1 MGMPDSPR
9 VPVETVNFHLWQ
21 PCNMSCRFCFAT
33 FRDVRR
39 TVLPE
44 GHLERA
50 DAERVVAG
58 LAEAGFTKLTFAG
71 GEPLL
76 CPWLAN
82 LVTLAHRLGM
92 VTSVV
97 TNGSLLDEAA
107 LARFHGVLDWIT
119 VSVDSPRPQT
129 LQLLGRTTAGR
140 AIGGDEYLALFRRIR
155 ELGFRL
161 KMNTVVTAGNWREDM
176 ADFVIEA
183 RPERWKV
190 FQALPVAGQ
199 NSGRVDPLLTTL
211 EQFEDFV
218 SRHLRVEPAGIRLIP
233 EDNDVMT
240 GSYAMVDP
248 AGRFF
253 DSVDSRGYTYSEP
266 ILRVGVHRAIS
277 QVRISRVKFLV
288 RGGLYDFTPEP
299 EPVAGL
305 LAADESGRM

>member
-44 GHLERA
+44 GHLDRA
-50 DAERVVAG
+50 DAARVVTE

-76 CPWLAN
+76 CPWLTD
-82 LVTLAHRLGM
+82 LVALAHRLGM

-97 TNGSLLDEAA
+97 TNGSLLDETT
-107 LARFHGVLDWIT
+107 LAGLCGVLDWIT
-119 VSVDSPRPQT
+119 VSVDSPRPRT
-129 LQLLGRTTAGR
+129 LRLLGRTTAGR
-140 AIGGDEYLALFRRIR
+140 PIAEEEYLALFRRIR

-161 KMNTVVTAGNWREDM
+161 KMNTVVTACNWQEDM
-176 ADFVIEA
+176 ADFVVA
-183 RPERWKV
+183 AGPERWKV

-199 NSGRVDPLLTTL
+199 NSGRVDPLLISI
-211 EQFEDFV
+211 EQFEEFV
-218 SRHLRVEPAGIRLIP
+218 SRNLRVELRGIRLIP
-233 EDNDVMT
+233 EDNDVMP
-240 GSYAMVDP
+240 GSYAKVDP

-253 DSVDSRGYTYSEP
+253 DSVDSRGYTYSES
-266 ILRVGVHRAIS
+266 ILQVGVRRAIS
-277 QVRISRVKFLV
+277 QVRISRAKFLA
-288 RGGLYDFTPEP
+288 RGGLYDFVPGP

-305 LAADESGRM
+305 VAAEEPRSM